1 MKLTFVDATNNP
13 QLFDW
18 VRMRNEIANC
28 PVFNFY
34 SLYMYG
40 VQLDGLVPDNNTM
53 KYFVNYY
60 GTEDGNSYY
69 FDQAYANQLLLNP
82 RSWVDL
88 MQIMGAI
95 QFYPEVI
102 ILTDYTS
109 DQSIPVVDSLIKFI
123 QQRYELNCFIVK
135 DLIDIN
141 QFEKSDFETQAGYN
155 NFMQDWSRFKA
166 AYYTEKQILSEV
178 VDVE

>member
-1 MKLTFVDATNNP
+1 
-13 QLFDW
+13 
-18 VRMRNEIANC
+18 
-28 PVFNFY
+28 
-34 SLYMYG
+34 
-40 VQLDGLVPDNNTM
+40 
-53 KYFVNYY
+53 
-60 GTEDGNSYY
+60 
-69 FDQAYANQLLLNP
+69 
-82 RSWVDL
+82 

-141 QFEKSDFETQAGYN
+141 QFEKSDFETQVGYN